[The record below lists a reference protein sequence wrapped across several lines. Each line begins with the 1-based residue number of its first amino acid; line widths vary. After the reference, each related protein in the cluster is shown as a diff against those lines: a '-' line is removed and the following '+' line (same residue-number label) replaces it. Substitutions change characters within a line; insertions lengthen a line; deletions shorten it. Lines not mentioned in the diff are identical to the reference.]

1 DYPSDVPFRK
11 ITSKIQDIQVW
22 LGLSEAPII
31 NIDKKGSYIDISR
44 EKPDIIY
51 FEKFMKMVRD
61 QSKDKLKAT
70 NLIAPLGLDPL
81 NQVISVDLAD
91 SITPHLLVGG
101 TTGSGKSVT
110 LNSIILGI
118 MCLYNKESV
127 NFIFIDPKQVEF
139 NFYQD
144 KLHTQKVITDIESAV
159 VELEN
164 LVDEIDRRY
173 TLMNKQ
179 YVSNLEEY
187 IKYTNDVFPRIV
199 VVFDEFADFM
209 SQDKETAKRVEIAI
223 QRLGQKA
230 RAAGIHLIIC
240 TQNPKAEII

>member
-1 DYPSDVPFRK
+1 
-11 ITSKIQDIQVW
+11 
-22 LGLSEAPII
+22 
-31 NIDKKGSYIDISR
+31 
-44 EKPDIIY
+44 
-51 FEKFMKMVRD
+51 
-61 QSKDKLKAT
+61 
-70 NLIAPLGLDPL
+70 
-81 NQVISVDLAD
+81 
-91 SITPHLLVGG
+91 
-101 TTGSGKSVT
+101 

-164 LVDEIDRRY
+164 LVDEMDRRY

-240 TQNPKAEII
+240 TQNPKAEIINTKIRSNLPARLALRATDSNASNIILDEGGAEKLGGKGDFLAKIGASPIRGKSPFLTVEVKIALLTYFENKYLLNS